1 VNDTIKI
8 RGAENG
14 RNISNTLNSDR
25 TDGRICDGTQE
36 SLSQR
41 NNHKRQHNSE
51 ELEMRPDLTKK
62 KPKKYYRVIMRWYS
76 EVDVEASS
84 IEEAEQLG
92 VYHKYSTPH
101 LDEVEVDQIKKSEVD
116 PEVIK

>member
-1 VNDTIKI
+1 
-8 RGAENG
+8 
-14 RNISNTLNSDR
+14 
-25 TDGRICDGTQE
+25 
-36 SLSQR
+36 
-41 NNHKRQHNSE
+41 
-51 ELEMRPDLTKK
+51 MRPDLTKK

-116 PEVIK
+116 PEVDRIEAEDVWEEIQKLQKRRSK